1 MSVVSR
7 RILHL
12 VSVVACAALV
22 ASCSGS
28 GSNATDT
35 STNVAFHPCS
45 EVDCAGALGGA
56 AYQILMPTT
65 WNGTLLL
72 YSHGYRNAQPAP
84 PSYEPVVT
92 SAEPA
97 PGWSEGEKSVGQALL
112 DQGYALAGSAYASNG
127 WAVQDGV
134 KADEDL
140 YAFFSDKVARPTR
153 VYAWGDSLGG
163 LITAELT
170 ERHPDWV
177 SGSAPLCGALAGLN
191 PNMDLALDVEYAV
204 RELIWPGFKVSAYS
218 SYQDAVTNFSTA
230 ASKVLAAAKDVKGGG
245 TAKILFIASL
255 ADAPLA
261 TKNFDGS
268 TITSQVQASAEGV
281 LTALGFGTYGRY
293 DIEQRVGG
301 NPSSNATTEYAL
313 RFTVA
318 DQRRIDTVTPGAT
331 KRYALAMARGKR
343 ISADPAARAKAATLG
358 DPKGAPGTPTI
369 TLHTFADPLVIVQNE
384 SWYAARVAASA
395 QGTSKLAELVTV
407 PPATFAQSPGAP
419 YGAGHCN
426 FTAQSRIGVITI
438 LDDWVRRGVYPG
450 SVSEARALGSGSG
463 FVPDVAVPVWPLGGD
478 RPTT

>member
-1 MSVVSR
+1 
-7 RILHL
+7 
-12 VSVVACAALV
+12 
-22 ASCSGS
+22 
-28 GSNATDT
+28 
-35 STNVAFHPCS
+35 
-45 EVDCAGALGGA
+45 
-56 AYQILMPTT
+56 
-65 WNGTLLL
+65 
-72 YSHGYRNAQPAP
+72 
-84 PSYEPVVT
+84 
-92 SAEPA
+92 
-97 PGWSEGEKSVGQALL
+97 
-112 DQGYALAGSAYASNG
+112 
-127 WAVQDGV
+127 
-134 KADEDL
+134 
-140 YAFFSDKVARPTR
+140 
-153 VYAWGDSLGG
+153 
-163 LITAELT
+163 
-170 ERHPDWV
+170 
-177 SGSAPLCGALAGLN
+177 
-191 PNMDLALDVEYAV
+191 
-204 RELIWPGFKVSAYS
+204 
-218 SYQDAVTNFSTA
+218 VTNFSTA

-463 FVPDVAVPVWPLGGD
+463 FVPDVAVPAWPLGGD